1 MSTGST
7 SPGSIR
13 RLFRIVSPACEDMT
27 EMISAMLDRKLPLRT
42 QLRMRVHFLYCS
54 YCRRVREHLAFLRRA
69 ASLFESDEANSAAEG
84 LGNAEKERMR
94 QALREQP

>member
-1 MSTGST
+1 
-7 SPGSIR
+7 
-13 RLFRIVSPACEDMT
+13 MT
-27 EMISAMLDRKLPLRT
+27 ELISAMLERKLPLRT
-42 QLRMRVHFLYCS
+42 QLRMRVHFLYFS

-69 ASLFESDEANSAAEG
+69 ARLLETDEVNSVPEG